1 MPPEGYEERK
11 ELQRHRDYISFMD
24 RFNDKLQNSTKV
36 KDTLSIDKQ
45 IEKAQRELDK
55 AVESENYEEAA
66 IQRDLLIELK
76 EQ

>member
-1 MPPEGYEERK
+1 MENYNNFIN
-11 ELQRHRDYISFMD
+11 D
-24 RFNDKLQNSTKV
+24 FNDKLKNSTKV

-66 IQRDLLIELK
+66 MQRDLLIELK
-76 EQ
+76 VK

>member
-1 MPPEGYEERK
+1 MK
-11 ELQRHRDYISFMD
+11 DYNNFIND
-24 RFNDKLQNSTKV
+24 FNEKLKNSTKV

-45 IEKAQRELDK
+45 IEQAQRELK
-55 AVESENYEEAA
+55 EAVESENFEEAA

>member
-1 MPPEGYEERK
+1 MENYRIFINNFNHQ
-11 ELQRHRDYISFMD
+11 LQ
-24 RFNDKLQNSTKV
+24 FNCRCTKV

-45 IEKAQRELDK
+45 IEQAQIELDK

>member
-1 MPPEGYEERK
+1 MK
-11 ELQRHRDYISFMD
+11 DYNNFIND
-24 RFNDKLQNSTKV
+24 FNDKLKNSTKV

-45 IEKAQRELDK
+45 IEKAQIELDR

-76 EQ
+76 KQQ